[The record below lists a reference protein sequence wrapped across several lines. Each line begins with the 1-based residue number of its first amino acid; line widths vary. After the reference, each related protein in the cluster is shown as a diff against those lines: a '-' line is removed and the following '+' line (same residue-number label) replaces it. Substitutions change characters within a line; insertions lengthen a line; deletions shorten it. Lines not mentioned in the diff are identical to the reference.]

1 MQVIRSVA
9 RLAALLRPLAAAFA
23 VVAIVAASGC
33 TSSEPQTFEK
43 AASDA
48 TDRLVAQ
55 TGKLPSFLAKIEST
69 LTKPDPKLPRRTVT
83 IDPMIDTI
91 TGQQTEATILFERRV
106 AQRMSSLYPQFEFLP
121 FQTANLARAQY
132 LLTGTIA
139 RVPTAPLGKPT
150 VRLNLALTE
159 LRTGIVVAQA
169 WSLARE
175 ENLDQTPT
183 RYYRDVPVLI
193 RDKVVEGYANTTTTT
208 PGQRA
213 DAYYLERI
221 GAASLINEATTL
233 YNAEKYED
241 ALGQYRSALSS
252 PLGEQLRVQS
262 GIYLSSMRLG
272 NTSDAEQAF
281 GRIVAL
287 GIAYNELG
295 VKFLF
300 NPGSTD
306 FWSDPKISGAYG
318 MWLRQIAREAV
329 NTRSCIAI
337 IGHTSRSGPGPVN
350 DALSLKRA
358 QYVRQRLAQEAPEL
372 GPRTRAEGM
381 GFRENIVGSGTDNGF
396 DVLDRRVEF
405 KIVPCS

>member
-1 MQVIRSVA
+1 MQVTRFRSRAV
-9 RLAALLRPLAAAFA
+9 ALLRGASFALAGAVVLAA
-23 VVAIVAASGC
+23 C

-55 TGKLPSFLAKIEST
+55 TGKLPAFLAKIEST
-69 LTKPDPKLPRRTVT
+69 LTQPDPKLPRRTVT
-83 IDPMIDTI
+83 IDPMIDTV
-91 TGQQTEATILFERRV
+91 TGQQTEATMLFERRV
-106 AQRMSSLYPQFEFLP
+106 LQRMASLYPQFQFLP

-139 RVPTAPLGKPT
+139 RVPTAPLGKPS

-159 LRTGIVVAQA
+159 LRTGVVVAQA

-175 ENLDQTPT
+175 DNLDQTPT

-221 GAASLINEATTL
+221 GAASLISEATSL

-252 PLGEQLRVQS
+252 PMGEQLRVQS

-272 NTSDAEQAF
+272 NTSEAEQAF

-306 FWSDPKISGAYG
+306 FWADPKISGSYG
-318 MWLRQIAREAV
+318 MWLRQIAREAMAAK
-329 NTRSCIAI
+329 SCIAI
-337 IGHTSRSGPGPVN
+337 VGHTSRSGPGPIN

-358 QYVRQRLAQEAPEL
+358 QYVRQRLAAESPEL
-372 GPRTRAEGM
+372 AGRTRAEGM
-381 GFRENIVGSGTDNGF
+381 GFRQNIVGSGTDDSF

-405 KIVPCS
+405 KIVPCA

>member
-1 MQVIRSVA
+1 MQVIRSLA
-9 RLAALLRPLAAAFA
+9 RAVLAFAALALAA
-23 VVAIVAASGC
+23 C
-33 TSSEPQTFEK
+33 TSSDPQTFEK

-55 TGKLPSFLAKIEST
+55 TGKLPAFLAKIEST
-69 LTKPDPKLPRRTVT
+69 LTKPDPKLTRRTVI

-91 TGQQTEATILFERRV
+91 TGQQTEATVLFERRV
-106 AQRMSSLYPQFEFLP
+106 VQRMASLYPQFEFLT
-121 FQTANLARAQY
+121 FQAANLARAQY

-159 LRTGIVVAQA
+159 LRSGVVVAQA

-193 RDKVVEGYANTTTTT
+193 KDKVVEGYATTTTTT

-221 GAASLINEATTL
+221 GAASVISEATSL
-233 YNAEKYED
+233 YNAEKYQD
-241 ALGQYRSALSS
+241 ALGQYRTALSS
-252 PLGEQLRVQS
+252 PQGEQLRVQS

-272 NTSDAEQAF
+272 NTAEAEQAF

-300 NPGSTD
+300 NPGSTE

-318 MWLRQIAREAV
+318 MWLRQIAREAIV
-329 NTRSCIAI
+329 AKSCIAI
-337 IGHTSRSGPGPVN
+337 VGHTSRSGPGPIN

-358 QYVRQRLAQEAPEL
+358 QYVRQRLAAEASEL
-372 GPRTRAEGM
+372 AGRTRAEGM
-381 GFRENIVGSGTDNGF
+381 GFRQNIVGSGTDDSF

-405 KIVPCS
+405 KSGPCA